1 MDTLIAI
8 NNLPLNKDVI
18 HTLINRHVKY
28 DMYIKEY
35 KKHFNKTID
44 HIQYYMWLNIKINK
58 KDGLSHSLLHTI
70 REFDYYKRK
79 YRRAKPLIIG

>member
-28 DMYIKEY
+28 DMYIKQY
-35 KKHFNKTID
+35 KKQFNKTIE

-58 KDGLSHSLLHTI
+58 KDGLNNSLLQTI

-79 YRRAKPLIIG
+79 YRKNKSLII

>member
-58 KDGLSHSLLHTI
+58 KDNVSHSLLQTI
-70 REFDYYKRK
+70 RDFDYYKRQK
-79 YRRAKPLIIG
+79 KQKSPI